1 MVDTDACRRSASAVD
16 RALGQLRSLTDRR
29 AGCHSA
35 RVTPASDAPAPSPT
49 VAVENPDLLV
59 DSPIAPDA
67 GDATR
72 AAGRGGLAVAF
83 AKIYFILVGLV
94 QQIALPRLLGLDG
107 YGALASVLSIAGIT
121 YNPVTTTSIQS
132 VSHAV
137 AQATPETEAGTIR
150 RVFSVHAV
158 FAVLLAVGFFLAA
171 PVIAASVGASHVVT
185 PLRILSAVMLLY
197 GLYTPL
203 IGVLNGQRKFVSQ
216 ASLDVIAATL
226 RTSGLIG
233 GAFLFSRHG
242 RTLAVEGATAGFA
255 STAVLILIAA
265 LFIVGFGKPGPS
277 SITVRAHLLFALPV
291 LLGQILFNL
300 LLQADLTLLRRFAA
314 EAALARG
321 LPATAADALVGAYR
335 ATQLF
340 SFLPYQL
347 LIAVTFILFPMLAT
361 AARDGDRAAVAR
373 YVRTG
378 VRLALVL
385 AGAMVSVTAGLSDR
399 LLYLIFGA
407 EAAQLGGHSLELL
420 ALGFG
425 GFAIFG
431 VLTTVLNSLKHERES
446 AIVTAVAVILV
457 VALCYLRVRGAA
469 FGEDLLLLTAEAT
482 AAGLFVATLSA
493 AFFVYRAA
501 GAVAPPLALVRVLV
515 ALAIA
520 TTVGRFLPHAGKI
533 LTPVYA
539 LIVALIYWCILLVT
553 RELGAQDLIMV
564 RAVVSKRRA
573 R

>member
-1 MVDTDACRRSASAVD
+1 M
-16 RALGQLRSLTDRR
+16 
-29 AGCHSA
+29 
-35 RVTPASDAPAPSPT
+35 TPASELPVTPNALPL
-49 VAVENPDLLV
+49 ENPELAV
-59 DSPIAPDA
+59 AEPAA
-67 GDATR
+67 GPEDATR
-72 AAGRGGLAVAF
+72 TAGRGGLAVAF
-83 AKIYFILVGLV
+83 AKMYFIVVGLA

-132 VSHAV
+132 VSRAV
-137 AQATPETEAGTIR
+137 AQATPETQPGTIR
-150 RVFSVHAV
+150 RVFTVHAV
-158 FAVLLAVGFFLAA
+158 FSVLLAVGFFLLA
-171 PVIAASVGASHVVT
+171 PFIANSMGASHLVG
-185 PLRILSAVMLLY
+185 PLRILSAVMFLY

-203 IGVLNGQRKFVSQ
+203 IGVLNGRHQFVSQ
-216 ASLDVIAATL
+216 AALDVIAATL
-226 RTSGLIG
+226 RTTGLIV
-233 GAFLFSRHG
+233 GAWLFSRRG
-242 RTLAVEGATAGFA
+242 MGVAGATVGFA
-255 STAVLILIAA
+255 LGAMCILGVALVLVGIGKRGASAIST
-265 LFIVGFGKPGPS
+265 
-277 SITVRAHLLFALPV
+277 RAHLLYALPV

-300 LLQADLTLLRRFAA
+300 LLQADLTLLRRFAS
-314 EAALARG
+314 EAAIAQG
-321 LPATAADALVGAYR
+321 LSAAAADPLVGAYR

-361 AARDGDRAAVAR
+361 AARAGDREAVAR

-385 AGAMVSVTAGLSDR
+385 AGLMVSVTAGLSER
-399 LLYLIFGA
+399 LLHLVFGA
-407 EAAQLGGHSLELL
+407 EAAALGGPSLELL
-420 ALGFG
+420 AVGFG

-446 AIVTAVAVILV
+446 AIVTGVAVTLV
-457 VALCYLRVRGAA
+457 VALCYLRVRGAP
-469 FGEDLLLLTAEAT
+469 FGADLLLLTAQAT

-515 ALAIA
+515 AAAVAIG
-520 TTVGRFLPHAGKI
+520 VGRVLPHASKI

-539 LIVALIYWCILLVT
+539 VVVALAYVLVLLVS
-553 RELGAQDLIMV
+553 RELSTRDLDTV
-564 RAVVSKRRA
+564 RAVVSKRKA

>member
-1 MVDTDACRRSASAVD
+1 
-16 RALGQLRSLTDRR
+16 
-29 AGCHSA
+29 
-35 RVTPASDAPAPSPT
+35 
-49 VAVENPDLLV
+49 VA
-59 DSPIAPDA
+59 
-67 GDATR
+67 R

-83 AKIYFILVGLV
+83 AKIYFIVAGLI

-132 VSHAV
+132 VSRAV

-150 RVFSVHAV
+150 RVFTIHAV
-158 FAVLLAVGFFLAA
+158 FAVLLALGFFSLA
-171 PVIAASVGASHVVT
+171 PFIADSVGASHVVT

-216 ASLDVIAATL
+216 ASLDVVAATL
-226 RTSGLIG
+226 RTSGLIA

-242 RTLAVEGATAGFA
+242 NLGVEGASAGFA
-255 STAVLILIAA
+255 GTAVLILAAA
-265 LFIVGFGKPGPS
+265 LMLVGIGKRGPAAIS
-277 SITVRAHLLFALPV
+277 VRAHLFFALPV

-300 LLQADLTLLRRFAA
+300 LLQADLTLLRRFAS

-321 LPATAADALVGAYR
+321 LPATAADPLVGAYR

-347 LIAVTFILFPMLAT
+347 LIAITFILFPMLAT
-361 AARDGDRAAVAR
+361 AARDGDRQAVAR

-385 AGAMVSVTAGLSDR
+385 AGVMVSVTAGLSDR
-399 LLYLIFGA
+399 LLYLVFGA
-407 EAAQLGGHSLELL
+407 EAATLGGQALELL
-420 ALGFG
+420 AVGFG

-446 AIVTAVAVILV
+446 AIVTGVAVTLV
-457 VALCYLRVRGAA
+457 VALCYLRVRGAP
-469 FGEDLLLLTAEAT
+469 FGGDLLLFTAEAT

-501 GAVAPPLALVRVLV
+501 GAVAPPLALVRVLLAV
-515 ALAIA
+515 ACAIA
-520 TTVGRFLPHAGKI
+520 VGRFLPHAGKI

-539 LIVALIYWCILLVT
+539 VVVATMYVLVLLLT
-553 RELGAQDLIMV
+553 RELGTQDLNTI

>member
-1 MVDTDACRRSASAVD
+1 
-16 RALGQLRSLTDRR
+16 
-29 AGCHSA
+29 
-35 RVTPASDAPAPSPT
+35 VTPASELPAST
-49 VAVENPDLLV
+49 SNTENPELEV
-59 DSPIAPDA
+59 ARAAEPE
-67 GDATR
+67 DATR
-72 AAGRGGLAVAF
+72 SAGRGGLAVAF
-83 AKIYFILVGLV
+83 AKIYFIVVGLV

-132 VSHAV
+132 VSRAV
-137 AQATPETEAGTIR
+137 AQATPSSEPGTIR
-150 RVFSVHAV
+150 RVLRVHAV
-158 FAVLLAVGFFLAA
+158 FAVLLAVGFFLFA
-171 PVIAASVGASHVVT
+171 PFIARSVGASHVVG

-197 GLYTPL
+197 GVYTPL
-203 IGVLNGQRKFVSQ
+203 IGVLNGQHKFVSQ
-216 ASLDVIAATL
+216 AALDVIAATL
-226 RTSGLIG
+226 RTTGLIV
-233 GAFLFSRHG
+233 GAFLFSRRANLG
-242 RTLAVEGATAGFA
+242 VEGASVGFA
-255 STAVLILIAA
+255 VGAALILGAA
-265 LFIVGFGKPGPS
+265 LLIVGVGKRGPS
-277 SITVRAHLLFALPV
+277 ALSVRAHLLFALPV

-300 LLQADLTLLRRFAA
+300 LLQADLTLLRRFAS
-314 EAALARG
+314 EAAIAQG
-321 LPATAADALVGAYR
+321 LPGTAADPLVGAYR

-378 VRLALVL
+378 VRLALLL
-385 AGAMVSVTAGLSDR
+385 AGLMVSVTAGLSDR
-399 LLYLIFGA
+399 LLYLVFGA
-407 EAAQLGGHSLELL
+407 QAAALGGPSLELL
-420 ALGFG
+420 AVGFG

-446 AIVTAVAVILV
+446 AIVTGVAATLV
-457 VALCYLRVRGAA
+457 VALCYLRVRGAP
-469 FGEDLLLLTAEAT
+469 FGADLLLFTAQAT

-501 GAVAPPLALVRVLV
+501 GAVAPPAALLRVLV
-515 ALAIA
+515 AAAIA
-520 TTVGRFLPHAGKI
+520 ITVGRVLPHAGKI

-539 LIVALIYWCILLVT
+539 VLVAFTYVVVLLIS
-553 RELGAQDLIMV
+553 RELGPRDLETI

>member
-1 MVDTDACRRSASAVD
+1 VAAEHSVPTSAEPRAAQAAAAEVTRS
-16 RALGQLRSLTDRR
+16 
-29 AGCHSA
+29 
-35 RVTPASDAPAPSPT
+35 
-49 VAVENPDLLV
+49 
-59 DSPIAPDA
+59 
-67 GDATR
+67 
-72 AAGRGGLAVAF
+72 AGRGGLAVAF
-83 AKIYFILVGLV
+83 AKVYFIVVGLV

-132 VSHAV
+132 VSRAV
-137 AQATPETEAGTIR
+137 AQATPETEPGTIR
-150 RVFSVHAV
+150 RVFTLHAI
-158 FAVLLAVGFFLAA
+158 FAVLLALGFFAFA
-171 PVIAASVGASHVVT
+171 PFIARSVGASHVVG

-203 IGVLNGQRKFVSQ
+203 IGVLNGQRKFVWQ
-216 ASLDVIAATL
+216 ATLDVVAGTL
-226 RTSGLIG
+226 RTIGLIV
-233 GAFLFSRHG
+233 GAFLLG
-242 RTLAVEGATAGFA
+242 RRNMAVEGATGGFA
-255 STAVLILIAA
+255 VGAVLILTVA
-265 LFIVGFGKPGPS
+265 LSIVGIGKRGPS
-277 SITVRAHLLFALPV
+277 AITARAHLLFALPV
-291 LLGQILFNL
+291 LFGQVLFNL

-314 EAALARG
+314 EAALAQG

-361 AARDGDRAAVAR
+361 AARDGDRDAVAR

-385 AGAMVSVTAGLSDR
+385 AGLMVSVTAGLSDR
-399 LLYLIFGA
+399 LLLLVFGP
-407 EAAQLGGHSLELL
+407 EAAALGGTSLLLL
-420 ALGFG
+420 AVGFG

-446 AIVTAVAVILV
+446 AIVTGVAVTLV
-457 VALCYLRVRGAA
+457 VGLCYLRVRGAP
-469 FGEDLLLLTAEAT
+469 FGEDLLLYTAEAT

-493 AFFVYRAA
+493 AYFVYRAA
-501 GAVAPPLALVRVLV
+501 GAVAPPLSLLRVLV
-515 ALAIA
+515 AVTVAVG
-520 TTVGRFLPHAGKI
+520 VGRMLPHAGKMV
-533 LTPVYA
+533 TPVYA
-539 LIVALIYWCILLVT
+539 ALVGLSYVFILLVT
-553 RELGAQDLIMV
+553 RELAGKDLATI

>member
-1 MVDTDACRRSASAVD
+1 MTRS
-16 RALGQLRSLTDRR
+16 
-29 AGCHSA
+29 
-35 RVTPASDAPAPSPT
+35 
-49 VAVENPDLLV
+49 
-59 DSPIAPDA
+59 
-67 GDATR
+67 
-72 AAGRGGLAVAF
+72 AGRGGLAVAF
-83 AKIYFILVGLV
+83 AKVYFILVGLV

-132 VSHAV
+132 VSRAV

-150 RVFSVHAV
+150 RVFVLHGV
-158 FAVLLAVGFFLAA
+158 FALLLASGFFLLA
-171 PVIAASVGASHVVT
+171 PTIAHSVGASHVVV

-203 IGVLNGQRKFVSQ
+203 VGVLNGQRKFVGQ
-216 ASLDVIAATL
+216 ATLDVIAGTL
-226 RTSGLIG
+226 RTIGLIT
-233 GAFLFSRHG
+233 GAFL
-242 RTLAVEGATAGFA
+242 LARRGLGAEGATAGFA
-255 STAVLILIAA
+255 IGAVAILGIA
-265 LFIVGFGKPGPS
+265 LGLVGIGKRGPS
-277 SITVRAHLLFALPV
+277 AISVRQHLLFALPV
-291 LLGQILFNL
+291 LLGQVLFNL
-300 LLQADLTLLRRFAA
+300 LLQADLTLLRRFASESA
-314 EAALARG
+314 QAQGLA
-321 LPATAADALVGAYR
+321 ATAADPLVGAYR

-385 AGAMVSVTAGLSDR
+385 AGLMVSVTAGLSDR
-399 LLYLIFGA
+399 LLELVFGA
-407 EAAQLGGHSLELL
+407 QAAALGGSSLELL
-420 ALGFG
+420 AIGFG

-446 AIVTAVAVILV
+446 AIVTGVAVTLV
-457 VALCYLRVRGAA
+457 VALCYLRVRGAT
-469 FGEDLLLLTAEAT
+469 FGPELLLYTAQAT

-501 GAVAPPLALVRVLV
+501 GAVAPPLALLRVLV
-515 ALAIA
+515 ALGIA
-520 TTVGRFLPHAGKI
+520 VAVGRVLPHAGKI

-539 LIVALIYWCILLVT
+539 ALVALVYVVVLLVT
-553 RELGAQDLIMV
+553 RELGARDVATI